1 MTMWGIQATLP
12 VTAAFYF
19 YGSRK
24 PRVFGAASRKENTIH
39 IKSPAFSISIENSHR
54 LAPDTRVQDHCI
66 AVSLRDG

>member
-24 PRVFGAASRKENTIH
+24 PGVCGEASRKENITH
-39 IKSPAFSISIENSHR
+39 VKSPAFSISIENSYI
-54 LAPDTRVQDHCI
+54 LAPDTRMQDQCI